1 LLAYAALELI
11 PLAIAPLWLV
21 IAGVVLAY
29 LGLAVVRARPDWVV
43 DHPIVV
49 LGLFAA
55 ISVAAAAALIDP
67 ETWQPRVRLD
77 ASEEPLMLRGDPAR
91 EIYAEATR
99 AFGND
104 DIYVIAMLADDVFT
118 EDNLAA
124 LRRISHAVLKL
135 PGVRRAESLVDV
147 PMYRWDAEKDW
158 LDVAS
163 FIDELPTDPN
173 EIADLRRR
181 ALADPIYPKLVVSR
195 DGSAAAINLSFHEI
209 SDRDFVDQGL
219 DDRIR
224 AIALAENAPGR
235 EFRFAG
241 RPHVKSRTA
250 VIMNED
256 LTRLIP
262 LAVAVAALVVFLTT
276 GSARGV
282 LLPLF
287 GCLMSVLWTFGLLA
301 LTGTPVNLLTLV
313 LAPILI
319 SLGGLYGVH
328 IVARWEEER
337 EHVDNAR
344 DAALATLKDVFLP
357 EFLSG
362 VTTTV
367 GFAALIPGGIPGI
380 EELGL
385 FAFFGCS
392 MLTLIS
398 LAGIPASLALL
409 PHRTGRR
416 ATTAAG
422 AAFGRRLDDAL
433 VRLAGIC
440 SAHATP
446 VLWLWALLTVIALAA
461 IPRIV
466 VDTDYLTFFSERSE
480 VRRDF
485 AAVNARLIGPVPLYV
500 ELIAKEEGTFREP
513 ERLRQIE
520 RLQHEL
526 EALPGVSATVSMVDP
541 LKVLNRALEHGDPA
555 EERIPD
561 SREEI
566 SDLVFMVPKAEMRRF
581 ANSNHSAA
589 NVIVRTGELGSRA
602 VRTLVARI
610 EEVVARLG
618 LEPDLRV
625 EVTGNAV
632 VLNRSA
638 DALAGNQVSSIA
650 LASATVFLLVYF
662 VFRSTRVSMLVMIPN
677 VTPVILFFGMLGLG
691 IAPLSL
697 PTSMI
702 GCVVLGVAV
711 DDTVHMLVTYR
722 RMRSSGAQPEE
733 AMLLSVRRVGRPMVI
748 SSLMLIAGFLTIT
761 VSSFATLV
769 EFGWLSALTMVI
781 CLAADLI
788 MLPALL
794 VRARA

>member
-1 LLAYAALELI
+1 MDVPATPISPLALVAIGVALAYAAL
-11 PLAIAPLWLV
+11 V
-21 IAGVVLAY
+21 
-29 LGLAVVRARPDWVV
+29 VVRVRPAWVV
-43 DHPIVV
+43 DRPGLV
-49 LGLFAA
+49 LGGLG
-55 ISVAAAAALIDP
+55 IVSLVAGLLLVDVRGLDV
-67 ETWQPRVRLD
+67 RVHLD
-77 ASEEPLMLRGDPAR
+77 ASEEPLMLRDDPAR
-91 EIYAEATR
+91 EVYAEATR
-99 AFGND
+99 SFGND
-104 DIYVIAMLADDVFT
+104 DIYVIAMLTDDVFT
-118 EDNLAA
+118 HANLEA

-147 PMYRWDAEKDW
+147 PTYRWETAKDW
-158 LDVAS
+158 LDVS
-163 FIDELPTDPN
+163 RFIDEVPSDPAAL
-173 EIADLRRR
+173 ADLRAR
-181 ALADPIYPKLVVSR
+181 ALADPIYPKLIVSR

-209 SDRDFVDQGL
+209 GDRAFVDLGL
-219 DDRIR
+219 DEAIR
-224 AIALAENAPGR
+224 GIAQAEAAPGR

-250 VIMNED
+250 LIMAED
-256 LTRLIP
+256 LSRLIP
-262 LAVAVAALVVFLTT
+262 LAVVVAALVVFVTT
-276 GSARGV
+276 GSVRCV
-282 LLPLF
+282 MLPLLC
-287 GCLMSVLWTFGLLA
+287 CLVSVLWTFGLLA
-301 LTGTPVNLLTLV
+301 ATGTPINLLTIV

-344 DAALATLKDVFLP
+344 DAALATLRSVFLP
-357 EFLSG
+357 EVLSG

-367 GFAALIPGGIPGI
+367 GFAALIPSGIPGI

-416 ATTAAG
+416 ATTRTG

-433 VRLAGIC
+433 VRLARVC
-440 SAHATP
+440 EVRATA
-446 VLWLWALLTVIALAA
+446 VLVGWGLLTVLALAA

-466 VDTDYLTFFSERSE
+466 VDTDYLTYFKEGSR

-485 AAVNARLIGPVPLYV
+485 AAVNERLIGPVPLYV
-500 ELIAKEEGTFREP
+500 TLFGRDEGTFREP
-513 ERLRQIE
+513 ENLRKIE
-520 RLQHEL
+520 ALQREL
-526 EALPGVSATVSMVDP
+526 DVLPGVSATVSMVEP
-541 LKVLNRALEHGDPA
+541 LRLLNRALERGDPA
-555 EERIPD
+555 QERIPD
-561 SREEI
+561 SREEV
-566 SDLVFMVPKAEMRRF
+566 SDLVFMVPKAELRRF

-589 NVIVRTGELGSRA
+589 NVLVRTGELGSRA
-602 VRTLVARI
+602 VRTLVERI
-610 EEVVARLG
+610 ETVVSRLA

-638 DALAGNQVSSIA
+638 DALAGNQLSSIG
-650 LASATVFLLVYF
+650 LASGTVFLLVYA
-662 VFRSTRVSMLVMIPN
+662 VFRSLRVSVLVMAPN
-677 VTPVILFFGMLGLG
+677 LTPVILFFGMLGAG

-722 RMRSSGAQPEE
+722 RLRERGASPED
-733 AMLLSVRRVGRPMVI
+733 AVLLSMRRVGRPMAI
-748 SSLMLIAGFLTIT
+748 SALMLVAGFLTIT
-761 VSSFATLV
+761 VSGFATIV
-769 EFGWLSALTMVI
+769 EFGYLSALTLVI

>member
-1 LLAYAALELI
+1 MDSTATLLS
-11 PLAIAPLWLV
+11 PLALV
-21 IAGVVLAY
+21 AAGVAFAY
-29 LGLAVVRARPDWVV
+29 LALAIVRVRPEWVV
-43 DHPIVV
+43 DHAGLV
-49 LGLFAA
+49 LGGLGA
-55 ISVAAAAALIDP
+55 ISLAAALALVDVR
-67 ETWQPRVRLD
+67 TLSVRVRLD

-91 EIYAEATR
+91 EVYAEATR
-99 AFGND
+99 TFGND
-104 DIYVIAMLADDVFT
+104 DIYVIAMLTDDVFT
-118 EDNLAA
+118 HENLAA

-135 PGVRRAESLVDV
+135 PGVRRAESLVDI
-147 PMYRWDAEKDW
+147 PTYRWDAAKDW
-158 LDVAS
+158 LDVS
-163 FIDELPTDPN
+163 RFIDEVPSDPAALA
-173 EIADLRRR
+173 ELRRR

-209 SDRDFVDQGL
+209 GDRAFVDLGL
-219 DDRIR
+219 DDAIR
-224 AIALAENAPGR
+224 AIAQAEAAPGR

-250 VIMNED
+250 VIMAED

-262 LAVAVAALVVFLTT
+262 LAVAVAALVVFVTT

-282 LLPLF
+282 LLPLL
-287 GCLMSVLWTFGLLA
+287 GCLTSVLWTFGLLA
-301 LTGTPVNLLTLV
+301 LTGTPINLLTIV

-357 EFLSG
+357 ELLSG

-367 GFAALIPGGIPGI
+367 GFAALVPGGIPGI

-398 LAGIPASLALL
+398 LAGIPAALALL
-409 PHRTGRR
+409 PHRSGQR
-416 ATTAAG
+416 ATTRAG
-422 AAFGRRLDDAL
+422 AAFGRWLDDAL
-433 VRLAGIC
+433 VGLAGVC
-440 SAHATP
+440 SARAKP
-446 VLWLWALLTVIALAA
+446 VLIAWTLLTACALAA
-461 IPRIV
+461 LPGIV
-466 VDTDYLTFFSERSE
+466 VDTDYLTYFAEGSR

-485 AAVNARLIGPVPLYV
+485 AAVNERLIGPVPLYV
-500 ELIAKEEGTFREP
+500 MLVGRDEGTFREP
-513 ERLRQIE
+513 ANLRRIE
-520 RLQHEL
+520 ALQREL
-526 EALPGVSATVSMVDP
+526 EALPGVSATISMVDP
-541 LKVLNRALEHGDPA
+541 LRLLNRALERGDPA
-555 EERIPD
+555 QERIPD
-561 SREEI
+561 SREEV
-566 SDLVFMVPKAEMRRF
+566 SDLVFMVPKPEMRRF

-589 NVIVRTGELGSRA
+589 NVLVRTGELGSRA
-602 VRTLVARI
+602 VRTLVGRI
-610 EEVVARLG
+610 ESVVSRLD

-638 DALAGNQVSSIA
+638 DALAGNQVSSIG
-650 LASATVFLLVYF
+650 LASATVFLLVYW
-662 VFRSTRVSMLVMIPN
+662 VFRSLRVGMLVMIPN

-722 RMRSSGAQPEE
+722 RLRERGASPED
-733 AMLLSVRRVGRPMVI
+733 AVLQSMRRVGRPMVI
-748 SSLMLIAGFLTIT
+748 SALMLIAGFLTIT
-761 VSSFATLV
+761 VSGFATIV
-769 EFGWLSALTMVI
+769 EFGYLSALTMVI
-781 CLAADLI
+781 CLSADLI